1 MKLNTKNII
10 NSFLNYIAELKNT
23 PDEEL
28 GELGKLSK
36 FWADSLNEKDLEKIR
51 DYRNK
56 YCWRN
61 TNFTLWSWQKAS
73 IWQFK
78 RFF

>member
-28 GELGKLSK
+28 SKLGKLSK
-36 FWADSLNEKDLEKIR
+36 LWAESKDENELEKIR
-51 DYRNK
+51 DFRKDLPKEEN
-56 YCWRN
+56 
-61 TNFTLWSWQKAS
+61 
-73 IWQFK
+73 
-78 RFF
+78 

>member
-36 FWADSLNEKDLEKIR
+36 LWAESKDEKELEKIR
-51 DYRNK
+51 DFRNDLPK
-56 YCWRN
+56 EED
-61 TNFTLWSWQKAS
+61 
-73 IWQFK
+73 
-78 RFF
+78 